1 MGTKCIEPLMSNGDA
16 IVAFFSSHDASRL
29 RHIQTGGFCVGIK
42 CLVIRSDVGAGKIL
56 RANGT
61 SPRKIRVE
69 VDSGFTVRHRDGGS
83 TGSLLRRTRR
93 DVPAK
98 LGFWKC
104 TGYVQAGIGRE
115 MQCIG
120 KGVGPKLVRWY
131 PMWTG
136 LRGSE
141 LVVR

>member
-1 MGTKCIEPLMSNGDA
+1 MIGRMRRDGIGAKCIELMSIGDA

-29 RHIQTGGFCVGIK
+29 RHSQTGGFCVGIK
-42 CLVIRSDVGAGKIL
+42 CLVIRSDVGGGKNF

-69 VDSGFTVRHRDGGS
+69 VESGLTVRHRDGGS
-83 TGSLLRRTRR
+83 TSSLLRRARR

-104 TGYVQAGIGRE
+104 TGYVQAAIGRE
-115 MQCIG
+115 MQRID
-120 KGVGPKLVRWY
+120 KGVGSKRVRWH
-131 PMWTG
+131 
-136 LRGSE
+136 LR
-141 LVVR
+141 